1 MGDVFKEQIVKRKQT
16 TKHTIIRIALIFVVT
31 IVFFVSFAL
40 GIGPFAVLITAGA
53 IFGALYIHSFFII
66 EYEYIFTN
74 GELDIDIIYNRSRR
88 KRVFSAHV
96 NTIEVMAHVEDNNHV
111 REFDSSQE
119 TRDYTSGTITESTYA
134 FLTPL
139 GGKRLK
145 VIIEPNEKMLAAFKT
160 GISPRKLH
168 LRA

>member
-1 MGDVFKEQIVKRKQT
+1 MSDVFKEQIVKRKQT
-16 TKHTIIRIALIFVVT
+16 TKNTIIRILLIFVVAM
-31 IVFFVSFAL
+31 VFFISFAL
-40 GIGPFAVLITAGA
+40 GLGPLAVLLTAGA
-53 IFGALYIHSFFII
+53 IFGALYIHSFFIV

-74 GELDIDIIYNRSRR
+74 GDLDIDIIYNRSRR

-96 NTIEVMAHVEDNNHV
+96 NTIEVMAHVEDNNHI

-119 TRDYTSGTITESTYA
+119 TRDYSSGTVGESTYA
-134 FLTPL
+134 FLTPI

-145 VIIEPNEKMLAAFKT
+145 VVIEPNEKMLAAFKT

-168 LRA
+168 IRA

>member
-16 TKHTIIRIALIFVVT
+16 TKNTIIRIVLIFVVT
-31 IVFFVSFAL
+31 MVFFISFIAL
-40 GIGPFAVLITAGA
+40 MLGPLAVLLTAGA
-53 IFGALYIHSFFII
+53 IFGALYIHSFFVV

-88 KRVFSAHV
+88 KRAFSAHV
-96 NTIEVMAHVEDNNHV
+96 NTIEVMAHVENKNHI

-119 TRDYTSGTITESTYA
+119 TRDYSSGAVTESTYA
-134 FLTPL
+134 FLIPF

-160 GISPRKLH
+160 AISPRKLH
-168 LRA
+168 V